1 MDRQRAAG
9 GGQKSAASRLPL
21 AQQDVGVSMAKRS
34 RRKCAHCREWFYPA
48 REGQTVCCFE
58 CASAIGKKQ
67 AAKAREAA
75 KKKALLRQREAEK
88 ESRQRRRAKRI
99 ELKTKSQWRSEAQT
113 AFNKYVRLRD
123 AGKPCISCGRLPEQK
138 LGGTMD
144 CGHYRTRGAARHLSF
159 NLHNTAAQ
167 CVYCNRDRAGAQ
179 KAFEQGLIQRIG
191 PEAVE
196 ALNNDNTIRN
206 FDIPYLQRIKSI
218 FTRRARA
225 LEKRRARHQE
235 AA

>member
-1 MDRQRAAG
+1 
-9 GGQKSAASRLPL
+9 
-21 AQQDVGVSMAKRS
+21 MAKRS

-75 KKKALLRQREAEK
+75 KKKALLRQREVEK

-191 PEAVE
+191 PEAVD

-206 FDIPYLQRIKSI
+206 FDIPYLQRVKSI
-218 FTRRARA
+218 FIRKARA
-225 LEKRRARHQE
+225 LEKRRTRRSE

>member
-75 KKKALLRQREAEK
+75 KKKALLRQREVEK

-191 PEAVE
+191 PEAVD

-206 FDIPYLQRIKSI
+206 FDIPYLQRVKSI
-218 FTRRARA
+218 FIRKARA
-225 LEKRRARHQE
+225 LEKRRTRRSE

>member
-1 MDRQRAAG
+1 MRKPA
-9 GGQKSAASRLPL
+9 
-21 AQQDVGVSMAKRS
+21 
-34 RRKCAHCREWFYPA
+34 RRKCAHCREWFHPA
-48 REGQTVCCFE
+48 REGQVVCSFE

-75 KKKALLRQREAEK
+75 KKKALQRQRESEK
-88 ESRQRRRAKRI
+88 DGRQRRRAKRI

-144 CGHYRTRGAARHLSF
+144 CGHYRARGAARHLSF